1 MLAGQ
6 IEQKRQRP
14 TKEDLEAKLVRPLHN
29 FRGDGSH
36 VREPQ
41 PNLPRGDGGHMRH
54 VLADIDARKTAAKHG
69 QPVARD
75 GPELARPLME
85 DASE

>member
-1 MLAGQ
+1 LRATSAKAQRERVELEEMLAGQ

-36 VREPQ
+36 VREPSLTCHAATAVTCATYS
-41 PNLPRGDGGHMRH
+41 PTST
-54 VLADIDARKTAAKHG
+54 LADR
-69 QPVARD
+69 
-75 GPELARPLME
+75 
-85 DASE
+85 S